1 MTGAKRMGRSTEDGG
16 KEVALIRES
25 EKMKVLI
32 TGGAG
37 FIGSHLAERLLEQGD
52 EVFIV
57 DNLWTGK
64 LANIEKI
71 QTHERLHL
79 VVDTILNESVMNELI
94 FKADHIYHFAAA
106 VGVRNIMDHPV
117 ETLDINVKGTE
128 VVLRLANRFKKKV
141 FIASTSEIYGKHV
154 EHDLSED
161 DNRVMGTVKKRRWA
175 YACSKT
181 LDEFLAL
188 AYFDEK
194 KLPVLIGRLFNT
206 VGPRQT
212 GQYGMV
218 LPNFVQC
225 ALLGKPITVYGD
237 GAQSRS
243 FTHVNDTIGAI
254 AKLMNEPS
262 AEGEIF
268 NVGNDHETTIN
279 DLAQRVKEMTG
290 SDSEIEHIP
299 YEKAYG
305 PGFEDMERRCPNIKK
320 LKDAIGFEPSYDLES
335 IIQSVIDYFKE

>member
-1 MTGAKRMGRSTEDGG
+1 MGGN
-16 KEVALIRES
+16 
-25 EKMKVLI
+25 
-32 TGGAG
+32 
-37 FIGSHLAERLLEQGD
+37 LLENPFG
-52 EVFIV
+52 
-57 DNLWTGK
+57 TGIK
-64 LANIEKI
+64 NNEN
-71 QTHERLHL
+71 LHL
-79 VVDTILNESVMNELI
+79 VIDTILNESVMNELI
-94 FKADHIYHFAAA
+94 FKVDHIYHMAAA

-141 FIASTSEIYGKHV
+141 LIASTSEIYGKHL
-154 EHDLSED
+154 EHTLAED

-194 KLPVLIGRLFNT
+194 KLPVVIARLFNT

-212 GQYGMV
+212 GRYGMV
-218 LPNFVQC
+218 LPNFVQS

-237 GAQSRS
+237 GTQSRS
-243 FTHVNDTIGAI
+243 FTYVNDVVEALSR
-254 AKLMNEPS
+254 LMDEPK

-268 NVGNDHETTIN
+268 NVGNDKEITIN
-279 DLAQRVKEMTG
+279 ELARKVKEMTG
-290 SDSEIEHIP
+290 SSSEIEYIP

-305 PGFEDMERRCPNIKK
+305 PSFEDMERRCPNIEKIK
-320 LKDAIGFEPSYDLES
+320 NFIGFEPSHDLEA
-335 IIQSVIDYFKE
+335 IIQSVIDYFKG

>member
-1 MTGAKRMGRSTEDGG
+1 
-16 KEVALIRES
+16 
-25 EKMKVLI
+25 MKALI

-37 FIGSHLAERLLEQGD
+37 FIGSHLAERLLDRGD
-52 EVFIV
+52 EIFII

-64 LANIEKI
+64 LSNIAGI
-71 QTHERLHL
+71 QGRDNVHL
-79 VVDTILNESVMNELI
+79 VVETILNESIMNELI
-94 FKADHIYHFAAA
+94 FKADYIFHLAAA
-106 VGVRNIMDHPV
+106 VGVRNVMDHPV
-117 ETLDINVKGTE
+117 ETLDINVKGSE

-141 FIASTSEIYGKHV
+141 FVASTSEVYGKHV

-161 DNRVMGTVKKRRWA
+161 DNRVMGTVKKRRWS

-194 KLPVLIGRLFNT
+194 KLPVVIGRLFNT

-212 GQYGMV
+212 GRYGMV
-218 LPNFVQC
+218 LPGFVQS

-237 GAQSRS
+237 GNQTRS
-243 FTHVNDTIGAI
+243 FMHVNDAVGAI
-254 AKLMNEPS
+254 AAIMDEPS

-268 NVGNDHETTIN
+268 NIGNDQEVSIN
-279 DLAQRVKEMTG
+279 DLAQKVKEMTG

-305 PGFEDMERRCPNIKK
+305 PGFEDMERRCPNISK
-320 LKDAIGFEPSYDLES
+320 LKEAIGFAPTCDLET

>member
-1 MTGAKRMGRSTEDGG
+1 
-16 KEVALIRES
+16 
-25 EKMKVLI
+25 MKALI

-37 FIGSHLAERLLEQGD
+37 FIGSHLAERLLELGH
-52 EVFIV
+52 EVFII

-64 LANIEKI
+64 LSNIEKI
-71 QTHERLHL
+71 QNHERLHL

-94 FKADHIYHFAAA
+94 FKIDHIYHLAAA
-106 VGVRNIMDHPV
+106 VGVKNIMDHPV

-154 EHDLSED
+154 EHSLSED

-188 AYFDEK
+188 SYFNEK
-194 KLPVLIGRLFNT
+194 KLPIVIGRLFNT
-206 VGPRQT
+206 VGPRQI

-218 LPNFVQC
+218 LPTFVQS
-225 ALLGKPITVYGD
+225 ALLGKPITVFGD
-237 GAQSRS
+237 GTQSRS
-243 FTHVNDTIGAI
+243 FTYVSDVVEALI
-254 AKLMNEPS
+254 KLMDDPK
-262 AEGEIF
+262 AEGDIF
-268 NVGNDHETTIN
+268 NIGNDSEVTIN
-279 DLAQRVKEMTG
+279 ELAQTVKEMTA
-290 SDSEIEHIP
+290 SDSEIVYIS
-299 YEKAYG
+299 YERAYG
-305 PGFEDMERRCPNIKK
+305 PGFEDMERRCPNIDKIK
-320 LKDAIGFEPSYDLES
+320 NLIGFEPSHDLES

>member
-1 MTGAKRMGRSTEDGG
+1 
-16 KEVALIRES
+16 
-25 EKMKVLI
+25 MKILI

-37 FIGSHLAERLLEQGD
+37 FIGSHLAEHLLEAGH
-52 EVFIV
+52 EAVII

-64 LANIEKI
+64 LANIAEI
-71 QTHERLHL
+71 QNHDRLRL
-79 VVDTILNESVMNELI
+79 VVDTILNEPVMNELI
-94 FKADHIYHFAAA
+94 SGIDHIYHLAAA
-106 VGVRNIMDHPV
+106 VGVRKIMDNPV
-117 ETLDINVKGTE
+117 ETLDVNVKGTE

-141 FIASTSEIYGKHV
+141 FIASTSEIYGNHM

-194 KLPVLIGRLFNT
+194 KLPVVIGRLFNT
-206 VGPRQT
+206 VGPRQI

-218 LPNFVQC
+218 LPNFVQS

-237 GAQSRS
+237 GTQSRS
-243 FTHVNDTIGAI
+243 FTHVNDVVKTII
-254 AKLMNEPS
+254 RLMDEPA

-268 NVGNDHETTIN
+268 NVGNDTEVTIN
-279 DLAQRVKEMTG
+279 ELAQKVKEMSG
-290 SDSEIEHIP
+290 SNSEIEHIP

-305 PGFEDMERRCPNIKK
+305 PGFEDMKRRCPNIEKIRK
-320 LKDAIGFEPSYDLES
+320 LIGFNPSYDLES
-335 IIQSVIDYFKE
+335 IIRSVIDFFKE

>member
-1 MTGAKRMGRSTEDGG
+1 MR
-16 KEVALIRES
+16 
-25 EKMKVLI
+25 VLI

-37 FIGSHLAERLLEQGD
+37 FIGSHLSERLLGQGH
-52 EVFIV
+52 EVFII

-64 LANIEKI
+64 LSNIAGI
-71 QTHERLHL
+71 QADEGLHL

-94 FKADHIYHFAAA
+94 FKADHVYHLAAA

-117 ETLDINVKGTE
+117 ETLDTNVKGTE

-161 DNRVMGTVKKRRWA
+161 DNRVMGAVKKRRWA

-194 KLPVLIGRLFNT
+194 KLPVVIGRLFNT
-206 VGPRQT
+206 VGPRQI

-218 LPNFVQC
+218 LPNFVQS
-225 ALLGKPITVYGD
+225 ALLRKPITVFGD
-237 GAQSRS
+237 GTQSRS
-243 FTHVNDTIGAI
+243 FTHVDDVTDAI
-254 AKLMNEPS
+254 TRLMNDPA
-262 AEGEIF
+262 AEGDIF
-268 NVGNDHETTIN
+268 NVGNDHEVTIN
-279 DLAQRVKEMTG
+279 DLAQKVKDMTG
-290 SDSEIEHIP
+290 SDSPIEHIS
-299 YEKAYG
+299 YERAYG
-305 PGFEDMERRCPNIKK
+305 PGFEDMERRCPNIEK
-320 LKDAIGFEPSYDLES
+320 LRDAIGFEPSHDLET
-335 IIQSVIDYFKE
+335 IIRSVIDYFKE